1 VYFAAYDVH
10 HIRLVFLFFILNG
23 GFYIGSIS
31 VGVLLLE
38 DEMQFG

>member
-1 VYFAAYDVH
+1 VYFATYDVH
-10 HIRLVFLFFILNG
+10 HIRLLFLFLILNG

-31 VGVLLLE
+31 VGALLLE